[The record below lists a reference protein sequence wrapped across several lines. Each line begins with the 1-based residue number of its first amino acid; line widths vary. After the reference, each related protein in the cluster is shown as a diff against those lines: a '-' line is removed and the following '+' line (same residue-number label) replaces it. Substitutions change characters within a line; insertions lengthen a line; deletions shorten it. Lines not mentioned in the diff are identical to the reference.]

1 MAEVTK
7 PSAVADHGFIYTKND
22 SGTGEVFVLDGA
34 DNETKISPHN
44 DNGEWEY
51 FSRNTTTGKTVRI
64 NMEAMILYL
73 ETFTGKKYI
82 ESE

>member
-1 MAEVTK
+1 MCIR
-7 PSAVADHGFIYTKND
+7 DR
-22 SGTGEVFVLDGA
+22 

-51 FSRNTTTGKTVRI
+51 FSRNSRTGKTVRI
-64 NMEAMILYL
+64 NMEAMIRDL
-73 ETFTGKKYI
+73 ESFTGNKYI